1 MTNQEKK
8 EQLNR
13 YRRLNDHI
21 DALLLEKER
30 WMTIATKVTPSY
42 TGMPGGG
49 SSDKQECISD
59 RLSKIDTEITDQ
71 VNELVRA
78 RAEIVAV
85 IDSVQDDTLRLLLRL
100 RYIDGLTW
108 ERIAERMR
116 YCEMQIWRLHGDA
129 LSAIKM

>member
-13 YRRLNDHI
+13 YRRMNDHI

-42 TGMPGGG
+42 TGMPGGR
-49 SSDKQECISD
+49 SSDKQEGISD
-59 RLSKIDTEITDQ
+59 RLSKIDAEITAQ
-71 VNELVRA
+71 INELVRV

-85 IDSVQDDTLRLLLRL
+85 IDSVKDDTLRLLLRL

-108 ERIAERMR
+108 ERIAERMS
-116 YCEMQIWRLHGDA
+116 YSWRQTVRKHGDA
-129 LSAIKM
+129 LTAVKL

>member
-8 EQLNR
+8 ARLNR

-42 TGMPGGG
+42 TGMPGGR
-49 SSDKQECISD
+49 SSDKQEGISD
-59 RLSKIDTEITDQ
+59 RLSKIDAEITDQ